1 MGVNKVT
8 LNDLVNGEEVV
19 LDLTG
24 DTIKPEHLDEGITAH
39 DASGEPIVGTRKV
52 LIASGNYGENI
63 TWEIHND
70 WKLVVNG
77 SGDMVDFTQ
86 AESSNREWHPYKKD
100 VTSVIIGEGITSI
113 GDSAFFGFEN
123 LVCAHLPDG
132 VVRIGSRAFD
142 TCRKLVNINIPSS
155 VHLFETECF
164 NACNSLNNFK
174 IPDGVILIP
183 TYMFQNTALE
193 SIVIPDRVTTIF
205 PAFARCSKLK
215 SVVIG
220 KNVKDIWGGA
230 FLQCASLDTVFYKG
244 TKEEWESISIDAIDN
259 EALLSATLHCEY
271 DPNAD
276 TVDGWNVNVIS
287 NGSDPENITKPTIT
301 FVYTAGG

>member
-8 LNDLVNGEEVV
+8 LNDSINGEEVV

-24 DTIKPEHLDEGITAH
+24 DTIKPEHLDKGITAH

-70 WKLVVNG
+70 GKLVVNG

-86 AESSNREWHPYKKD
+86 AESSNREWHPYRKD

-132 VVRIGSRAFD
+132 VVRIGAIAFGI
-142 TCRKLVNINIPSS
+142 CRKLVNINIPSS
-155 VHLFETECF
+155 VNAFKQYCF
-164 NACNSLNNFK
+164 NGCNSLNNFK
-174 IPDGVILIP
+174 IPDGVTVIP
-183 TYMFQNTALE
+183 TSMFHNTALE
-193 SIVIPDRVTTIF
+193 NIVIPDSVTRIVK
-205 PAFARCSKLK
+205 AFSRCSNLK

-220 KNVKDIWGGA
+220 KNVDTILSGS
-230 FLQCASLDTVFYKG
+230 FVQCTSLDTVFYKG
-244 TKEEWESISIDAIDN
+244 TKEEWESISIDATDN

-276 TVDGWNVNVIS
+276 TVDGWNVNVITD
-287 NGSDPENITKPTIT
+287 GSDPDDTTEPTLHFIFT
-301 FVYTAGG
+301 VG